1 MALREIH
8 LNRSIAGT
16 DETEKS
22 HGELPTEAVT
32 HRSRPLRS
40 SEIATADAGTIAAT
54 ASGTSDSTAMDVI
67 SRLEAAPAIGC
78 YRLAVTSFL
87 SKRNPPR

>member
-1 MALREIH
+1 MSRDRLSPRSKSYSASLARRADEGGRAMALREIQ

-40 SEIATADAGTIAAT
+40 SKIATTDAGTLPLQRQARPILQPW
-54 ASGTSDSTAMDVI
+54 M
-67 SRLEAAPAIGC
+67 
-78 YRLAVTSFL
+78 
-87 SKRNPPR
+87 